1 MQALRG
7 AQQTSCSCSK
17 QQQRSATTSRTVRLL
32 AKATSQPNQQQ
43 QQPSFASTAALTAAA
58 AATVLQLCLPA
69 APALAQVAAAYSSSN
84 TTAVSAAAWQP
95 VLGDVAAVAQLPA
108 DQEDFATE
116 ILTEELA
123 LPPQLMDF
131 MELLQK
137 GPVKDLNKLQAA
149 RRAVGFERSPDG
161 RVLLLTEDGEPFQVK
176 NDMGVPGLLLLRDA
190 GGFCYYLPRSDSD
203 ALVQIDLSDDAVVA
217 QLFANHA
224 WEELVEPLEVL
235 ADDQTPAAGQS
246 NGQDNEYG
254 RLEQLR
260 LTERQFRSVVSLA
273 AGGQELPEE
282 PLGQLESQEQ

>member
-17 QQQRSATTSRTVRLL
+17 QQQRSAATSRTVRLL

-137 GPVKDLNKLQAA
+137 VRSFVCVCYTWRPGISSRTGVSYGPDDEQQEKQPKKQQQQQQHLH
-149 RRAVGFERSPDG
+149 RRVRNACSVLSLGVCIGICVCAVPHSSREG
-161 RVLLLTEDGEPFQVK
+161 
-176 NDMGVPGLLLLRDA
+176 
-190 GGFCYYLPRSDSD
+190 SDSSCTIAGVYD
-203 ALVQIDLSDDAVVA
+203 NILG
-217 QLFANHA
+217 
-224 WEELVEPLEVL
+224 L
-235 ADDQTPAAGQS
+235 A
-246 NGQDNEYG
+246 
-254 RLEQLR
+254 
-260 LTERQFRSVVSLA
+260 
-273 AGGQELPEE
+273 
-282 PLGQLESQEQ
+282 